1 MAKEKKTE
9 VAENQQAAPAIE
21 FINDV
26 NVPIEVREEIVKKA
40 EELKAQHKLRKI
52 FIIVVE
58 GEEGDDK
65 PLYIAYLRRP
75 SLIHF
80 SQYMNFVQKDLVQ
93 ASKMLATNVF
103 LAGDRELVDDDE
115 LFLYGTMQQLNHLID
130 SRNADMVKQKS
141 VAK

>member
-1 MAKEKKTE
+1 MAKEKKAE
-9 VAENQQAAPAIE
+9 VVEIQPATPTIE

-75 SLIHF
+75 NLIHF

-103 LAGDRELVDDDE
+103 LAGDRELIDDDE
-115 LFLYGTMQQLNHLID
+115 LFLYGTMQQLSHLID
-130 SRNADMVKQKS
+130 SRNADMVKQ
-141 VAK
+141 

>member
-1 MAKEKKTE
+1 MAKEKKAE
-9 VAENQQAAPAIE
+9 VVEIQPATPTIE
-21 FINDV
+21 FINNV

-75 SLIHF
+75 NFIHF

-103 LAGDRELVDDDE
+103 LAGDRELIDDDE
-115 LFLYGTMQQLNHLID
+115 LFLYGTMQQLSHLTD
-130 SRNADMVKQKS
+130 SRNADMVKQ
-141 VAK
+141 

>member
-1 MAKEKKTE
+1 MSKEKTSTE
-9 VAENQQAAPAIE
+9 TEEMVKENTPSIE
-21 FINDV
+21 FVGDV
-26 NVPIEVREEIVKKA
+26 NVPLEIRGAIVKKA

-65 PLYIAYLRRP
+65 PLYIAYFRRP

-80 SQYMNFVQKDLVQ
+80 SQYMNFVQKDVVQ
-93 ASKMLATNVF
+93 ANKMLATNVF

-115 LFLYGTMQQLNHLID
+115 LFLYGSMQQLTALIE
-130 SRNADMVKQKS
+130 SRNAEMVKK
-141 VAK
+141 

>member
-1 MAKEKKTE
+1 MAKEKKAE
-9 VAENQQAAPAIE
+9 VVEIQPATPTIE

-75 SLIHF
+75 NLIHF

-103 LAGDRELVDDDE
+103 LAGDRELIDDDE
-115 LFLYGTMQQLNHLID
+115 LFLYGTMQQLSHLTD
-130 SRNADMVKQKS
+130 SRNADMVKQ
-141 VAK
+141 

>member
-80 SQYMNFVQKDLVQ
+80 SQYMNFVQKDFVQ

-130 SRNADMVKQKS
+130 SRNADMVKQ
-141 VAK
+141 

>member
-9 VAENQQAAPAIE
+9 VTENQQAAPAIE

-58 GEEGDDK
+58 GEDGDDK

-130 SRNADMVKQKS
+130 SRNADMVKQ
-141 VAK
+141 

>member
-9 VAENQQAAPAIE
+9 VTENQQTAPAIE

-58 GEEGDDK
+58 GEDGDDK

-130 SRNADMVKQKS
+130 SRNADMVKQ
-141 VAK
+141 

>member
-1 MAKEKKTE
+1 MAREKKTE
-9 VAENQQAAPAIE
+9 GVDSQQAAPAIE

-58 GEEGDDK
+58 GEDGDEK
-65 PLYIAYLRRP
+65 PLYIAYMRRP

-80 SQYMNFVQKDLVQ
+80 SQYMSFVQKDLVQ
-93 ASKMLATNVF
+93 ANKMLATNVF

-115 LFLYGTMQQLNHLID
+115 LFLYGTMQQLSHLID
-130 SRNADMVKQKS
+130 SRNADMVKQ
-141 VAK
+141 

>member
-40 EELKAQHKLRKI
+40 EELKIQHKLRKI

-58 GEEGDDK
+58 GEDGDDK

-115 LFLYGTMQQLNHLID
+115 LFLYGTMQQLSHLID
-130 SRNADMVKQKS
+130 SRNADMVKQ
-141 VAK
+141 

>member
-1 MAKEKKTE
+1 MEKEKKTE

-130 SRNADMVKQKS
+130 SRNADMVKQ
-141 VAK
+141 

>member
-58 GEEGDDK
+58 EIGR
-65 PLYIAYLRRP
+65 A
-75 SLIHF
+75 H
-80 SQYMNFVQKDLVQ
+80 V
-93 ASKMLATNVF
+93 
-103 LAGDRELVDDDE
+103 
-115 LFLYGTMQQLNHLID
+115 
-130 SRNADMVKQKS
+130 
-141 VAK
+141 

>member
-130 SRNADMVKQKS
+130 SRTAVMVKQ
-141 VAK
+141 

>member
-9 VAENQQAAPAIE
+9 IAENQQAAPAIE

-40 EELKAQHKLRKI
+40 EELKAKHKLRKI

-75 SLIHF
+75 SLMHF

-93 ASKMLATNVF
+93 ANKMLATNVF

-115 LFLYGTMQQLNHLID
+115 LFLYGTMQQLSHLID
-130 SRNADMVKQKS
+130 SRNADMVKQ
-141 VAK
+141 

>member
-9 VAENQQAAPAIE
+9 VVEDRQATPAIE

-26 NVPIEVREEIVKKA
+26 NVPIEVREKIVKKA
-40 EELKAQHKLRKI
+40 EELKSQHKLRKI

-58 GEEGDDK
+58 GEDGDDK

-75 SLIHF
+75 SLMHF

-93 ASKMLATNVF
+93 ANKMLETNVF
-103 LAGDRELVDDDE
+103 LEGDRELVDDDE
-115 LFLYGTMQQLNHLID
+115 LFLYGTMQQLSHLID
-130 SRNADMVKQKS
+130 SRNADMVKQ
-141 VAK
+141 

>member
-26 NVPIEVREEIVKKA
+26 NVPIEVRQEIVKKA

-80 SQYMNFVQKDLVQ
+80 SLYMNFVQKDLVQ

-130 SRNADMVKQKS
+130 SRNADMVKQ
-141 VAK
+141 

>member
-9 VAENQQAAPAIE
+9 IAENQQAAPAIE

-26 NVPIEVREEIVKKA
+26 NVPIKVREEIVKKA

-75 SLIHF
+75 SLMHF

-93 ASKMLATNVF
+93 ANKMLATNVF

-115 LFLYGTMQQLNHLID
+115 LFLYGTMQQLSHLID
-130 SRNADMVKQKS
+130 SRNADMVKQ
-141 VAK
+141 

>member
-9 VAENQQAAPAIE
+9 VAESQQAVPAIE

-40 EELKAQHKLRKI
+40 EELKTQHKLRKI
-52 FIIVVE
+52 FIVVVE

-75 SLIHF
+75 GLAHF
-80 SQYMNFVQKDLVQ
+80 SQYMNFAQKDLVQ
-93 ASKMLATNVF
+93 ANKMLATNVF

-130 SRNADMVKQKS
+130 SRNADMVKQ
-141 VAK
+141 

>member
-9 VAENQQAAPAIE
+9 IAENKQTASAIE

-40 EELKAQHKLRKI
+40 EELKTQHKLRKI

-75 SLIHF
+75 SLMHF

-93 ASKMLATNVF
+93 ANKMLAANVF

-130 SRNADMVKQKS
+130 SRNADMVKQ
-141 VAK
+141 

>member
-9 VAENQQAAPAIE
+9 VVEDRQATPAIE

-26 NVPIEVREEIVKKA
+26 NVPIEVREKIVKKA
-40 EELKAQHKLRKI
+40 EELKSQHKLRKI

-58 GEEGDDK
+58 GEDGDDK

-75 SLIHF
+75 SLMHF

-93 ASKMLATNVF
+93 ANKMLATNVF
-103 LAGDRELVDDDE
+103 LEGDRELVDDDE
-115 LFLYGTMQQLNHLID
+115 LFLYGTMQQLSHLID
-130 SRNADMVKQKS
+130 SRNADMVKQ
-141 VAK
+141 

>member
-115 LFLYGTMQQLNHLID
+115 LFLYGTMQQLNH
-130 SRNADMVKQKS
+130 
-141 VAK
+141 

>member
-65 PLYIAYLRRP
+65 PLYMAYLRRP

-130 SRNADMVKQKS
+130 SRNADMVKQ
-141 VAK
+141 

>member
-40 EELKAQHKLRKI
+40 EELKTQHKLRKI

-130 SRNADMVKQKS
+130 SRNADMVKQ
-141 VAK
+141 